1 MPTQLK
7 HTDIGLH
14 LGLSLPLIALLGAAL
29 AGCGQAESPATVSRN
44 VASAEQHAEAKTDRA
59 SDKESRDVA
68 KAQQR
73 VDDKVIDRNNVAA
86 ADSYK
91 VALAR
96 ADGDHDVAK
105 QKCKAL
111 AGDAQSH
118 CKQQADAD
126 YDAAKANAKAT
137 EVSRKR

>member
-7 HTDIGLH
+7 HPDIGLH
-14 LGLSLPLIALLGAAL
+14 LGLSLPVIALLAVGL
-29 AGCGQAESPATVSRN
+29 AGCGQAESPATVSKN
-44 VASAEQHAEAKTDRA
+44 IASAQQRAETKTDRA
-59 SDKESRDVA
+59 SNKESRDVA
-68 KAQQR
+68 KAQQG
-73 VDDKVIDRNNVAA
+73 VDDKVLDRNNVAA

-91 VALAR
+91 VALAQ
-96 ADGDHDVAK
+96 ADGDHDVAI

-126 YDAAKANAKAT
+126 YDAAKANAKET